1 MSNLDAVLSR
11 IDKDI
16 DQSVERL
23 FDLLRIASIST
34 DPAFA
39 PQCKEAAE
47 HVATARYNEVTARA
61 ESRHN
66 EMLARFEVVDEK
78 FERILATFAI
88 DKRLGRLEE
97 QRDKL
102 AS

>member
-1 MSNLDAVLSR
+1 MSNLDAVLSH

-47 HVATARYNEVTARA
+47 HVAADRTQGRCRA
-61 ESRHN
+61 MAAVRHAGLDPLPWTVCSRCQES
-66 EMLARFEVVDEK
+66 
-78 FERILATFAI
+78 
-88 DKRLGRLEE
+88 
-97 QRDKL
+97 
-102 AS
+102 